1 MIVVSVLLLA
11 VAGFFVFQSSD
22 AAPKLVVY
30 KDAACGCCQGWIEYM
45 ESAGYEVES
54 HNVTNMNAV
63 KQEFGVGASLGS
75 CHTAVI
81 DGYVVE
87 GHVPA
92 EDVARMLAERPAIKG
107 ISVPGM
113 PIGSPGM
120 EQGPP
125 ADYQSYKVVTF
136 DGVGRT
142 ELDSHIAGGSNGNVA
157 RQ

>member
-1 MIVVSVLLLA
+1 
-11 VAGFFVFQSSD
+11 
-22 AAPKLVVY
+22 
-30 KDAACGCCQGWIEYM
+30 M
-45 ESAGYEVES
+45 ERNGYEVEV
-54 HNVTNMNAV
+54 HDVTNLNAV
-63 KQEFGVGASLGS
+63 KQEYGVGANLGS
-75 CHTAVI
+75 CHTAII

-125 ADYQSYKVVTF
+125 VDYQSYQIVSF
-136 DGVGRT
+136 DGVGRV
-142 ELDSHIAGGSNGNVA
+142 ELVRQVEGGINGAVA
-157 RQ
+157 RQPHLLR

>member
-1 MIVVSVLLLA
+1 M
-11 VAGFFVFQSSD
+11 
-22 AAPKLVVY
+22 
-30 KDAACGCCQGWIEYM
+30 EYM
-45 ESAGYEVES
+45 ERNGYEVEF
-54 HNVTNMNAV
+54 HNVTNLNAV
-63 KQEFGVGASLGS
+63 KQEYGVGANLGS
-75 CHTAVI
+75 CHTAII

-125 ADYQSYKVVTF
+125 ADYQAYKVVAF

-142 ELDSHIAGGSNGNVA
+142 SLYRQVAGGPNGKVA
-157 RQ
+157 VQ